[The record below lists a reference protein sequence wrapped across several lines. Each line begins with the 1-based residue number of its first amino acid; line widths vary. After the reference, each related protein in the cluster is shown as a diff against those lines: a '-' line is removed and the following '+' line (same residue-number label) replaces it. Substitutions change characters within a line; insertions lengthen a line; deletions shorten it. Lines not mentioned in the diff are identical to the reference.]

1 MSTILKTHNLTKI
14 FPPAGF
20 TRYKKRK
27 SEGRHAVD
35 HVNMTIRKGDIYGL
49 IGRNGAGKTTLMRLI
64 AGLMPPTEGTMTLF
78 DSTELEQ
85 HRKRTGCIIEAPGLY
100 GNMSAPDNLEAHK
113 RLLGITS
120 STAVADS
127 LEAVGLSS
135 TDRKK
140 VKHFSLGMRQRLG
153 IAMAL
158 LGSPDFLIL
167 DEPTNGLDPRGIAEI
182 RAVLTRLSQERGV
195 TVLIS
200 SHILG
205 ELSKLATCYG
215 IMRGGMLIDDFN
227 RDELET
233 RCQRCL
239 KLVVDQPKKAAML
252 IETLLDTDNYD
263 ILPENTIR
271 LFDYVNQSGL
281 VNRELNQ
288 NGILVESITPVGQDI
303 EAYFMSMMG
312 GEDHA

>member
-1 MSTILKTHNLTKI
+1 
-14 FPPAGF
+14 
-20 TRYKKRK
+20 
-27 SEGRHAVD
+27 
-35 HVNMTIRKGDIYGL
+35 
-49 IGRNGAGKTTLMRLI
+49 
-64 AGLMPPTEGTMTLF
+64 MTLF

-215 IMRGGMLIDDFN
+215 IMRGGMLIDEFN